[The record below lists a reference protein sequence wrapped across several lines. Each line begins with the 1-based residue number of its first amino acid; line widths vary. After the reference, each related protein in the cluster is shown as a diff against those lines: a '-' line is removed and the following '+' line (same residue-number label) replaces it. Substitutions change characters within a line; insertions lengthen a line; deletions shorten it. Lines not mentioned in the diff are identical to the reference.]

1 MNLLKPIQWLAN
13 KSVKLAKV
21 SWPAFLA
28 VIPLTFFVAPDA
40 LGVTIS
46 DIANNTGTSMTY
58 VAGLLEDVSL
68 IAGIGFVM
76 ASFFKFHQ
84 HKLNP
89 QQVPISQGITLLL
102 VGGGLTIFPA
112 LLPVGGKALA
122 GSGASFGSLT
132 DQTGGNIISNLNG
145 STGGGKKPP
154 KKG

>member
-1 MNLLKPIQWLAN
+1 MNLLKPIQWTAN
-13 KSVKLAKV
+13 RFVKLAKV
-21 SWPAFLA
+21 SWPALLA
-28 VIPLTFFVAPDA
+28 VIPLTFFIAPNA
-40 LGVTIS
+40 FAVSIS
-46 DIANNTGTSMTY
+46 DIATNTGTSMTY

-122 GSGASFGSLT
+122 GSGAQFGQLS
-132 DQTGGNIISNLNG
+132 DRTGSNIIANL
-145 STGGGKKPP
+145 S
-154 KKG
+154 

>member
-1 MNLLKPIQWLAN
+1 MNRLKPFSWVSN
-13 KSVKLAKV
+13 KILKFLKV
-21 SWPAFLA
+21 SWPVLIA
-28 VIPLTFFVAPDA
+28 VIPLVFFVSPEA

-46 DIANNTGTSMTY
+46 DIAKNTGTSMESL
-58 VAGLLEDVSL
+58 AGLLEDVSL
-68 IAGIGFVM
+68 ITGIGFIM

-89 QQVPISQGITLLL
+89 QQVPISQGIVLLL

-132 DQTGGNIISNLNG
+132 DSNGSALIKNLNG
-145 STGGGKKPP
+145 TAKPAT
-154 KKG
+154 